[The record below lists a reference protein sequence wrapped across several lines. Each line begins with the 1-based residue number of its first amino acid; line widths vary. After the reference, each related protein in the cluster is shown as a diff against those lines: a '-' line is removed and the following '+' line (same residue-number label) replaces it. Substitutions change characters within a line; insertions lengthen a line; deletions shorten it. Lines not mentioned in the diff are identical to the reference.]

1 MFFENPFFKTE
12 CQDMDLK
19 EGDKLLQN
27 IEALVWIKGK
37 CTTLFIHSR
46 VSGTVCMYI

>member
-1 MFFENPFFKTE
+1 MN
-12 CQDMDLK
+12 LK

-37 CTTLFIHSR
+37 CTTSLFIA
-46 VSGTVCMYI
+46 VCMDVHLKRK